1 MTRLFKLAALA
12 AALLAAPA
20 AFAQPAKVVMGYATA
35 SDYLAI
41 FVAKEKGSFARR
53 NIDAELSRVPI
64 ITNVPPALISG
75 SMQLGV
81 ATMPGLLQAVDGGL
95 DLVLVAGAARHIK
108 ERPTISLVARK
119 DLKIEKPA
127 DLEGRKVG
135 VSGLNN
141 VMDMFLR
148 KWMRKAGADDRKVT
162 LIEVQI
168 PQIPD
173 MIRNGTIDAAT
184 AVEPIRSAVA
194 ASGAGNIVAEFF
206 ADVNPDVL
214 VSGWIATGNYAREN
228 PAIVKGFREAVDEAL
243 VYIDTNPADLRDIEK
258 KYLGF
263 NAPRWPKF
271 SNAAADADLKVF
283 LDIGKELG
291 VYRTA
296 IDPAK
301 VVWK

>member
-1 MTRLFKLAALA
+1 MQYILKLVTLA
-12 AALLAAPA
+12 AALLAASG
-20 AFAQPAKVVMGYATA
+20 AFAQGAKVGMGYATA
-35 SDYLAI
+35 SDYLAV
-41 FVAKEKGSFARR
+41 FVAKDKGFFAKR
-53 NIDAELSRVPI
+53 NIDAEPTRVPI
-64 ITNVPPALISG
+64 ITNIPPALLSG
-75 SMQLGV
+75 SMQMGV

-127 DLEGRKVG
+127 DLEGKTVG

-148 KWMRKAGADDRKVT
+148 KWMRNAGADDRKIT

-173 MIRNGTIDAAT
+173 LIRNGTIDAAT
-184 AVEPIRSAVA
+184 SVEPIRSAVV

-214 VSGWIATGNYAREN
+214 VSGWIATGDYARRN
-228 PAIVKGFREAVDEAL
+228 PEVVKGFRDSVAEAL
-243 VYIDTNPADLRDIEK
+243 AYIDTNSADLKDIEK

-271 SNAAADADLKVF
+271 SNAAANEDLKVF
-283 LDIGKELG
+283 IDLGKELG

-301 VVWK
+301 VIWK